1 MRTSFY
7 SLCRING
14 FLIASAVVL
23 AMTLVACGGDSP
35 TAAIDKPITESPS
48 SPPEVKLPA
57 TPPEIPPISKL
68 PLGGL
73 KADCLGHNCAS
84 LTNDTYGGS
93 GVGIWKVSNSSNKAV
108 AVPLSIKGLSGQDVT
123 LVFTNT
129 TLTSQPMTPI
139 TLTPSV
145 PRSSVLRSVQQPK
158 ASQGIRPVPSEISEF
173 NRVGAP
179 ALLRKSSFAPSR
191 RALQRAIPPSIG
203 ASRQWY
209 VHVETMETRQATL
222 VRSATRDGMTVNIW
236 LEDGEAGDNR
246 ISAAVLDGIM
256 SRFFTDTN
264 AVYHRATA
272 LVGQPWGVHSFDDL
286 IQTEQPLDIVL
297 VNFDRDQLPYGLM
310 GYFWSYNNFKVS
322 PNTPQSNESL
332 SVFLDTETIYRS
344 ADDTGL
350 NIQYNTLAHEFMHM
364 VNFYQRGVV
373 LDNTFDTWLEE
384 TSALMLEDLISDTL
398 TPGFNPTRDSRFP
411 DYLKQSGFNCSL
423 IAWNDDYASNCF
435 SYSVAGNVGGY
446 LLRHYGAGFFQSLLR
461 NNSSVNA
468 LAIMDSVIRDAG
480 GPGAVEAIRRAALNV
495 ALLPA
500 IGTPAGFGMPQRLEG
515 GITLYGVDGP
525 MYASIRSLPQTVPEE
540 LVPLGSFPLVRP
552 AVYGA
557 YAETVSVPP
566 GTTLSVVVR

>member
-1 MRTSFY
+1 MLTSLDFRHRGVY
-7 SLCRING
+7 GSRLAC
-14 FLIASAVVL
+14 VVL
-23 AMTLVACGGDSP
+23 WTLMLVACGGDSP
-35 TAAIDKPITESPS
+35 PAAIDKPSTESPS
-48 SPPEVKLPA
+48 NPPEVAPTPPEVKPPT
-57 TPPEIPPISKL
+57 TPPEVPPIPTL

-73 KADCLGHNCAS
+73 KADCLGPNCGS
-84 LTNDTYGGS
+84 LTNDKYAGS

-108 AVPLSIKGLSGQDVT
+108 AVPLSIKRLSGQDVT

-139 TLTPSV
+139 TLTPSI
-145 PRSSVLRSVQQPK
+145 PRSSVFRSMQQPRT
-158 ASQGIRPVPSEISEF
+158 SQGIRPVPSEISEF

-179 ALLRKSSFAPSR
+179 ALLRKSNFAPSR

-236 LEDGEAGDNR
+236 LEDGEAGDNK

-256 SRFFTDTN
+256 SRFFTESN
-264 AVYHRATA
+264 AVYHRATE
-272 LVGQPWGVHSFDDL
+272 LVGQPWGAHSFNDL

-297 VNFDRDQLPYGLM
+297 INFDRDQLPYGLM

-322 PNTPQSNESL
+322 PSTPQSNESL

-384 TSALMLEDLISDTL
+384 TSALMLEDLIVDTL
-398 TPGFNPTRDSRFP
+398 TPGFSPTRDSRFP
-411 DYLKQSGFNCSL
+411 DYLNQSGFNCNL

-435 SYSVAGNVGGY
+435 GYSIAGSVGGY
-446 LLRHYGAGFFQSLLR
+446 LLRHYGVGFFQNLLR
-461 NNSSVNA
+461 NNSSTNA
-468 LAIMDSVIRDAG
+468 LAILDRAIRDAG

-500 IGTPAGFGMPQRLEG
+500 IGTPAGFGMPQRIEG
-515 GITLYGVDGP
+515 GITLHGIDGP
-525 MYASIRSLPQTVPEE
+525 VYASIRSLPPTVPEE
-540 LVPLGSFPLVRP
+540 LVPLGSFPMVRP
-552 AVYGA
+552 AV
-557 YAETVSVPP
+557 
-566 GTTLSVVVR
+566 